1 MKLILIKE
9 LEIINKVWN
18 NQKKNKKITKNK
30 RKQMAIL
37 KINIRKRAE
46 LEELE
51 IERANKIKELKLSP
65 YWFLISLWK

>member
-51 IERANKIKELKLSP
+51 IERANKIKELKLSL
-65 YWFLISLWK
+65 YWLLISLWK

>member
-1 MKLILIKE
+1 
-9 LEIINKVWN
+9 
-18 NQKKNKKITKNK
+18 
-30 RKQMAIL
+30 MAIL

-65 YWFLISLWK
+65 Y